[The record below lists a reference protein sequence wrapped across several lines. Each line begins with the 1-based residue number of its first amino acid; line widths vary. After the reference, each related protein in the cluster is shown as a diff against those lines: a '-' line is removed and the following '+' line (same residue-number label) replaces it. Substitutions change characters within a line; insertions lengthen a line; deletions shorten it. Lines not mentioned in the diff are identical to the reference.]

1 MNESLQKWYKR
12 IVPLLLILC
21 LLCKQLAATPDCP
34 IISGNFSGLSEG
46 TTVNNSSTGWY
57 LNATNVASGA
67 IFWVKSSR
75 FHAQELGGEGV
86 WYSKVFSVAG
96 YTDFQIA
103 TKITAEGD
111 MNSSEYV
118 KVYYKINGGAEIL
131 LDQRTGNFGTHDFIS
146 PLLNGNNV
154 QFVVRIYNYNNGGSQ
169 TSKYYIEDYRVYK
182 EHGPCAG
189 GIPVSVSAGNNGV
202 LTCTNPSLTLSASSS
217 ASGVSYSWTGPG
229 GFTSAAQNPVINTAG
244 TYNVVATNT
253 SGSGSASITVTENK
267 ALPAV
272 TATGASLGCAS
283 SVTISASSPVTNA
296 QYAWTGPNGFSSPLQ
311 NPVVS
316 VAGTYTVKVT
326 NPANG
331 CYATQ
336 QVQVTAGS
344 IAASTFWLEDFTLAN
359 GTTSDA
365 GATGWTLENS
375 AAGTF
380 SVQSN
385 ELMVSFN
392 ATNEGV
398 WKSDII
404 NIASKSN
411 VVFSLHLRSGTA
423 GGNDFFEDEDHI
435 KVYYKLNGGTE
446 TLLFSDIS
454 GLKETNTGTARDTVV
469 SAPLNGSSLQI
480 IVRLKN
486 SNSTERYYLDNVNV
500 TGYNT
505 GTSPLSASVTG
516 IATCTGTAQL
526 NANATSA
533 VSSWS
538 WTGPNGFTSS
548 LQNPAVSAGGQYIVT
563 ANFTDGCSASVPVSV
578 TENKTAPGV
587 TASGGSLACFTSITI
602 NASSPL
608 ATAQYSWSGPNNF
621 TNTLKN
627 PSVTAAGTYTVTATD
642 PANGCTSTQSVL
654 VTPAYGVAGNLWQET
669 FPTNGISG
677 DNDATSWSI
686 TAPSGAVAATNG
698 NQFRVSNVGTA
709 SEVVWTSGSINIAG
723 KSNVSITA
731 GVRSSVINN
740 AAMNPDGEFADYL
753 RFYYQLDN
761 GTPVLFN
768 EKKGIINSHNTTLT
782 AISVGSL
789 SGSSLR
795 IIVRARATG
804 NDEFYYF
811 DNVTVTGTDQ
821 STLTVVATANGS
833 INCASSTVALTGSSN
848 TSGVSYSW
856 TGPGNFSSALQN
868 PSVSVAGIYTLTVT
882 DPSTNCTAT
891 DTALVSTSLIAT
903 NLWQEAFPTNGINV
917 DNDATPWSIT
927 APSGAVAAT
936 NGNQFRV
943 SNTGTT
949 GEVVWTSGSINIA
962 GKSNVTITAGIRSS
976 VTGTG
981 VMNPDGEY
989 ADYIRFYYELNNS
1002 GTQVLFHEDKSD
1014 VNGHSTTLTSLSI
1027 GSLSGNSIRII
1038 VRARATGNDEFYYF
1052 DNVMV
1057 AGMAQSSI
1065 DASAAV
1071 SDTLDCNTSSV
1082 TLSGSSTTAGVTYS
1096 WTGPSGFTA
1105 PTQNATTSTP
1115 GTYTLTVSNG
1125 SCSATATVTVI
1136 QGGTAPA
1143 NVQVGPVD
1151 ADSVLT
1157 CNRNHVFVAASSS
1170 TPGVLYSWT
1179 GPTWS
1184 GVSGSQITA
1193 FTAGDYTVT
1202 VTNPANGC
1210 TVTKT
1215 YTVRENRVFPGASAT
1230 PNLALLTCTNPS
1242 ILITAGAT
1250 NSTAV
1255 KYSWTRPDSTTAT
1268 GPAITAT
1275 TPGNYG
1281 LLVTDTTNG
1290 CTTWTG
1296 ASIIDYR
1303 VVPSGL
1309 SITTPGSVN
1318 AITCT
1323 NSNVA
1328 LTGNASSG
1336 NVNYSWSGPGGF
1348 QSAGSSINASVQGEY
1363 TMTATHT
1370 VSGCA
1375 SSVSYTVLQDTAA
1388 PAAVVITPVPASAE
1402 ITCTVANVT
1411 LTGSTSTSGVAYSW
1425 SGPSGFTSSLPNP
1438 SVNEGGPY
1446 QLTIT
1451 NTANGCTSTAN
1462 RTVTVNKTSPAG
1474 VTAFSSDQLTCFN
1487 KTITITG
1494 NSGTSGVEY
1503 SWTGP
1508 NGFTANTKTASVS
1521 VPGPYNLKVTSLANG
1536 CFGNAVANVIQNI
1549 TPPDITVSN
1558 TGPLTCEVFDVAIHG
1573 FSATPGVSYSWTG
1586 PEGFASNAT
1595 DETVFIPGDYI
1606 LTVLNL
1612 TTGCTA
1618 TDTTT
1623 VEQDL
1628 TGCEGAR
1635 SGSVK
1640 TGTVQTETTAAQA
1653 GKSGNSTKVEYRAYP
1668 NPFNDRV
1675 VVEFKA
1681 PEQAMVNVGIYN
1693 SVGVCRK
1700 VLFNSKAQAGQLYK
1714 LPFDA
1719 AMLPPGMYYCVIRI
1733 NEKAYSIKMIAI
1745 KK

>member
-1 MNESLQKWYKR
+1 MNVPLQKWYKR
-12 IVPLLLILC
+12 IIPLLLIFC
-21 LLCKQLAATPDCP
+21 LLCNQLAASPDCP

-67 IFWVKSSR
+67 IFWVKSNR

-96 YTDFQIA
+96 YTNFQIA

-131 LDQRTGNFGTHDFIS
+131 LDQRTGNFGTFDFIS
-146 PLLNGNNV
+146 PLLNGSNV
-154 QFVVRIYNYNNGGSQ
+154 QFVIRIYNYNNGGSQ
-169 TSKYYIEDYRVYK
+169 TSKYYVEDYRVFK

-202 LTCTNPSLTLSASSS
+202 LTCANSSLTLSASSS

-229 GFTSAAQNPVINTAG
+229 SFTSNAQSPVINVAG
-244 TYNVVATNT
+244 TYNVVATNS

-267 ALPAV
+267 TAPGV

-283 SVTISASSPVTNA
+283 SVAISATSQVANA
-296 QYAWTGPNGFSSPLQ
+296 QYSWSGPGFSSTLQ

-316 VAGTYTVKVT
+316 TAGTYTVTVT

-331 CYATQ
+331 CTSSQ
-336 QVQVTAGS
+336 QVQVTAGNVT
-344 IAASTFWLEDFTLAN
+344 ASTFWLEDFAFTN
-359 GTTSDA
+359 GTTTD
-365 GATGWTLENS
+365 TGTTPWTLENS

-380 SVQSN
+380 SVQNN
-385 ELMVSFN
+385 ELMVAFN
-392 ATNEGV
+392 AANEGV
-398 WKSDII
+398 WKSGVI
-404 NIASKSN
+404 NIAAKSN
-411 VVFSLHLRSGTA
+411 VVFSLNLKSGTA
-423 GGNDFFEDEDHI
+423 SGNDSFEDEDYI
-435 KVYYKLNGGTE
+435 RVYYKLNGGAE

-454 GLKETNTGTARDTVV
+454 GLKGTNTGTAYDTVI
-469 SAPLNGSSLQI
+469 SPALNGSSLQI

-486 SNSTERYYLDNVNV
+486 SNSTERYYLDNVKL

-505 GTSPLSASVTG
+505 GTAPLSASVTG
-516 IATCTGTAQL
+516 VATCTGTAQL
-526 NANATSA
+526 NATATSA
-533 VSSWS
+533 VSTWS
-538 WTGPNGFTSS
+538 WTGPNGFTSA

-563 ANFTDGCSASVPVSV
+563 ANFTDGCSASVPVTV

-608 ATAQYSWSGPNNF
+608 ATAQYSWSGPSSF
-621 TNTLKN
+621 TSTLKN
-627 PSVTAAGTYTVTATD
+627 PSVTAAGTYTVTVTD
-642 PANGCTSTQSVL
+642 PANGCTSTQSVQ
-654 VTPAYGVAGNLWQET
+654 VTPAYGVVGNLWQET
-669 FPTNGISG
+669 FPTNGINV

-686 TAPSGAVAATNG
+686 TAPSGAGGVVNS
-698 NQFRVSNVGTA
+698 NQFRVTNTGAT

-723 KSNVSITA
+723 KSNVSISA
-731 GVRSSVINN
+731 GVRSSVTGG
-740 AAMNPDGEFADYL
+740 AVMNETGEYADYV
-753 RFYYQLDN
+753 RFYYQLNN
-761 GTPVLFN
+761 GSEVLFH
-768 EKKGIINSHNTTLT
+768 EKRGIINSHSTTLS
-782 AISVGSL
+782 AVSVGSL

-804 NDEFYYF
+804 NDEFYHF
-811 DNVTVTGTDQ
+811 DNVTVAGADQ
-821 STLTVVATANGS
+821 NTLTAVASADGTIS
-833 INCASSTVALTGSSN
+833 CSSNTVTLAGSSN
-848 TSGVSYSW
+848 TAGVSYSW
-856 TGPGNFSSALQN
+856 SGPGNFSSTLQN
-868 PSVSVAGIYTLTVT
+868 PSVSVAGTYTLTVT

-891 DTALVSTSLIAT
+891 DTALVSTSLVAS
-903 NLWQEAFPTNGINV
+903 NLWQEQFPTNGISV
-917 DNDATPWSIT
+917 DTDATPWSIT
-927 APSGAVAAT
+927 APSGAVSAT

-949 GEVVWTSGSINIA
+949 GEVVWRSGKINIA
-962 GKSNVTITAGIRSS
+962 GISNVTIAAGIRSA
-976 VTGTG
+976 VTGSG

-989 ADYIRFYYELNNS
+989 ADYIRFYYKLNN
-1002 GTQVLFHEDKSD
+1002 GAETLFHEDKSD
-1014 VNGHSTTLTSLSI
+1014 VNSHSTTLTALSSGALNGDSL
-1027 GSLSGNSIRII
+1027 RII

-1052 DNVMV
+1052 DNVLV
-1057 AGMAQSSI
+1057 TGMAQSGLT
-1065 DASAAV
+1065 ASASV
-1071 SDTLDCNTSSV
+1071 NDTLDCMTSSV
-1082 TLSGSSTTAGVTYS
+1082 TLSGSSTATGVTYS
-1096 WTGPSGFTA
+1096 WTGPNGFTA

-1170 TPGVLYSWT
+1170 TPGVLYSWS
-1179 GPTWS
+1179 GPDWS
-1184 GVSGSQITA
+1184 GISGSHITV
-1193 FTAGDYTVT
+1193 FNPGVYTVV

-1255 KYSWTRPDSTTAT
+1255 KYTWTRPDSTTAT
-1268 GPAITAT
+1268 SGTITAT
-1275 TPGNYG
+1275 APGTYG

-1296 ASIIDYR
+1296 ATMIEYR

-1309 SITTPGSVN
+1309 SITAPAN
-1318 AITCT
+1318 AGALTCT
-1323 NSNVA
+1323 NPQVT
-1328 LTGNASSG
+1328 LTGNATSG
-1336 NVNYSWSGPGGF
+1336 NVNYNWSGPGGF
-1348 QSAGSSINASVQGEY
+1348 NATTSVINASVQGEY

-1370 VSGCA
+1370 VSGCSA
-1375 SSVSYTVLQDTAA
+1375 FVNYNVVQDMQA
-1388 PAAVVITPVPASAE
+1388 PAAVVITPVPANAMV
-1402 ITCTVANVT
+1402 TCTAPNVNLNSSSTTPNVT
-1411 LTGSTSTSGVAYSW
+1411 YSWTGPSFTSGI
-1425 SGPSGFTSSLPNP
+1425 PNP
-1438 SVNEGGPY
+1438 SVNGAGTY
-1446 QLTIT
+1446 KVTVT
-1451 NTANGCTSTAN
+1451 NPANGCTTIDSIV
-1462 RTVTVNKTSPAG
+1462 VTKNTTPPAG

-1487 KTITITG
+1487 ETVNING
-1494 NSGTSGVEY
+1494 NSGTSNVSY
-1503 SWTGP
+1503 SWAGP
-1508 NGFTANTKTASVS
+1508 NGFTANTKNAAV
-1521 VPGPYNLKVTSLANG
+1521 VAPGPYHLTVTDLDNG
-1536 CFGNAVANVIQNI
+1536 CNGTAVANVVQNI

-1558 TGPLTCEVFDVAIHG
+1558 TGPLTCEVFDAEIHG
-1573 FSATPGVSYSWTG
+1573 SSATPNVSYSWTG
-1586 PEGFASNAT
+1586 PEGFASNSP
-1595 DETVFIPGDYI
+1595 DELVFFPGDYI

-1612 TTGCTA
+1612 NNGCTA
-1618 TDTTT
+1618 KDTTT

-1628 TGCEGAR
+1628 TGCEAVKPGNA
-1635 SGSVK
+1635 K
-1640 TGTVQTETTAAQA
+1640 TGTVQSETAAAQSPKA
-1653 GKSGNSTKVEYRAYP
+1653 ALEYKAYP
-1668 NPFNDRV
+1668 NPFSNRIN
-1675 VVEFKA
+1675 VEFKTPQNA
-1681 PEQAMVNVGIYN
+1681 VVNVGIYN
-1693 SVGVCRK
+1693 TVGACKK
-1700 VLFNSKAQAGQLYK
+1700 VLFNNSVQAGQLYK

-1719 AMLPPGMYYCVIRI
+1719 TILPPGVYYCVIRI
-1733 NEKAYSIKMIAI
+1733 NGKPYTIKMIAI